1 MAIKKVKTICD
12 GQASI
17 EHHVISAVPVIQNM
31 DGAQDV
37 SVTVYEYKEKAS
49 RTAGLVPL
57 SSSSYVVSV
66 SKAEII
72 QAQADVLEL
81 IYSKLAALPEF
92 VGCEENV

>member
-17 EHHVISAVPVIQNM
+17 EHHVISAIPVIQNV

-37 SVTVYEYKEKAS
+37 FVTVYEYKDKSA

-57 SSSSYVVSV
+57 SSSNYVVSI
-66 SKAEII
+66 SRSEII
-72 QAQADVLEL
+72 QSQSDVLEL

-92 VGCEENV
+92 ECCEQNV